1 MKPPPLPPPVRTPP
15 RNESPPNDQQAI
27 VVWVLGA
34 MGIVILLL
42 LLLIALIVRPE
53 EIGGTQLGNQD
64 SRVESLGELN
74 AQSSNSTTSENGA
87 PQSETVTSETV
98 TSEDGASPSS
108 PDMPSSVERSKAPSE
123 SPSEWSAPQSEKSEV
138 VVPRSIQI
146 FDGSGAPALPI
157 GASSSGGTNPFL
169 GSRDARQV
177 VFVIDK
183 SGSMSGGAL
192 ERVKAALTE
201 AIDALTDQQ
210 KFQVIFFESTAVF
223 HPALQGL
230 VLANQTNKSSYV
242 NWISQMQASGGTE
255 PVEAVNAGL
264 SAHPERMVILSDG
277 EFNPLY
283 VDQITTFNLKNNT
296 QKVTRIDCVGLAEQV
311 ESLKQIAQQN
321 GPGIYYQ
328 AK

>member
-15 RNESPPNDQQAI
+15 RNESRPHDQQAI

-42 LLLIALIVRPE
+42 LMLIALIVRPE

-64 SRVESLGELN
+64 SQVESIGELN
-74 AQSSNSTTSENGA
+74 AQSSNSTASENGA
-87 PQSETVTSETV
+87 LQSEAV
-98 TSEDGASPSS
+98 TSEDGSSPSS
-108 PDMPSSVERSKAPSE
+108 PAMPSSDERSE
-123 SPSEWSAPQSEKSEV
+123 SPSRSPSESSIPHSEQSEV
-138 VVPRSIQI
+138 VAPRAIQI

-169 GSRDARQV
+169 GCRDAKQV

-201 AIDALTDQQ
+201 AIDALTEQQ

-230 VLANQTNKSSYV
+230 VLANQTNKASYA

-283 VDQITTFNLKNNT
+283 VEKITQFNRKNNT
-296 QKVTRIDCVGLAEQV
+296 VKVTRIDCVGLAEQV